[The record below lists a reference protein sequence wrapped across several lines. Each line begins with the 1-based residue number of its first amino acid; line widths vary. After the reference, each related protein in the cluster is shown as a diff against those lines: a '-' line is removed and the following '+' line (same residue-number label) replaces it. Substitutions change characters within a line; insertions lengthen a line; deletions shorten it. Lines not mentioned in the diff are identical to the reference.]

1 MTRVLVTGGCGYIG
15 SHTLVELIEDGI
27 DAVSLDNNVRSDP
40 SSMDGVRAI
49 TGHDVDNWQVDLR
62 DEEATDAT
70 FAAIG
75 GIDAVIH
82 FAAFKSVGESVRE
95 PLLYYDNNVRSL
107 VNVLRSAERHGARH
121 VVFSS
126 SCSVYG
132 NVDTLPVTEET
143 ALGEAESPYARTKQ
157 IGEKILQDLARVS
170 PTNFVSLRYFNPVG
184 AHDSALLGEV
194 PVGGPENLV
203 PVITQTAI
211 GKRDQLL
218 VFGDDYGT
226 RDGTCVRDYIHV
238 SDVGRAHVD
247 AVRYL
252 LEGRNAHN
260 WEVFNLGSGVGVTVL
275 EAIAAFERTTG
286 VRLNYRVGPRRPG
299 DVEAIYA
306 ENTRAREVLGWRPAR
321 DVNTMMATA
330 WAWERKLAE
339 RRVDALAPRPQPQ
352 P

>member
-95 PLLYYDNNVRSL
+95 PLWYYDNNVRSL

-143 ALGEAESPYARTKQ
+143 ALGEAESWHR
-157 IGEKILQDLARVS
+157 
-170 PTNFVSLRYFNPVG
+170 
-184 AHDSALLGEV
+184 
-194 PVGGPENLV
+194 
-203 PVITQTAI
+203 
-211 GKRDQLL
+211 
-218 VFGDDYGT
+218 
-226 RDGTCVRDYIHV
+226 
-238 SDVGRAHVD
+238 
-247 AVRYL
+247 
-252 LEGRNAHN
+252 
-260 WEVFNLGSGVGVTVL
+260 GSQ
-275 EAIAAFERTTG
+275 
-286 VRLNYRVGPRRPG
+286 RLNRR
-299 DVEAIYA
+299 
-306 ENTRAREVLGWRPAR
+306 
-321 DVNTMMATA
+321 
-330 WAWERKLAE
+330 
-339 RRVDALAPRPQPQ
+339 
-352 P
+352 